1 VPQKCKWSDFDFDVN
16 YDKDFAKQGVKVV
29 PGKNAVINIGQKVT
43 LECAEGFELSDSKPV
58 ARVLEGLEEMGKVV
72 VLSEMVF
79 EVPDS
84 SKPASFSLKG
94 AMQNIK
100 VDIPAGAWP
109 AGLGVG
115 PTVTVFK
122 IPETKKIEGAKVGG
136 PAIFFSPTG
145 IIFSKPVEISLP
157 IDLCAPLDPTRMLR
171 PRKYNKLTDTWMDVP
186 MPEGYQV
193 PNFTP
198 FSEDIT
204 NDTNGSNG
212 SNGSNFTKKKA
223 KCEDLPSP
231 VIKGATMSFSAYAA
245 FAVNV
250 QTIQKL
256 TQTATPPPPPPPP
269 PPTALSEGPLL
280 AYLGILLL
288 LLIPTWYLCWLWQKK
303 AKKGPDEVCALKRY
317 AAASLLI
324 LISC

>member
-1 VPQKCKWSDFDFDVN
+1 
-16 YDKDFAKQGVKVV
+16 
-29 PGKNAVINIGQKVT
+29 
-43 LECAEGFELSDSKPV
+43 
-58 ARVLEGLEEMGKVV
+58 
-72 VLSEMVF
+72 MVF
-79 EVPDS
+79 DVPDS
-84 SKPASFSLKG
+84 LKPVSFSLEG

-100 VDIPAGAWP
+100 LDIPAGAWP

-115 PTVTVFK
+115 PTLTVFK
-122 IPETKKIEGAKVGG
+122 IPSSKKIEGAKVGG

-157 IDLCAPLDPTRMLR
+157 IDLCALDPTRMLR
-171 PRKYNKLTDTWMDVP
+171 PRKYNKSTDTWMDVP

-193 PNFTP
+193 PNFTS

-204 NDTNGSNG
+204 NDTNGTNGSNG
-212 SNGSNFTKKKA
+212 SNGSNFTKKRT